1 MLFPNQIGRRYKNV
15 IVNKPALQAWLL
27 AWTTG
32 ESFPSPAS
40 PLPHTYK
47 QEKLAFTLL
56 RRLRSK
62 MPTQTSP

>member
-32 ESFPSPAS
+32 ESFPGPAS

-47 QEKLAFTLL
+47 QEKLAFALL

-62 MPTQTSP
+62 MPAQTRP